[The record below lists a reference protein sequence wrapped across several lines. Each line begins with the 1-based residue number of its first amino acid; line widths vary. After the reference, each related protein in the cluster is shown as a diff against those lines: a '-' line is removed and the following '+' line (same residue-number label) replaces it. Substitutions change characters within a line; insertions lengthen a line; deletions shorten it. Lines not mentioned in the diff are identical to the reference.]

1 MSTQFVF
8 TLCCFL
14 FFLGILVGAIG
25 WEKIRKRVLNSYASA
40 TAEEKAICRQME
52 RDYRNRMR
60 DVKRHA

>member
-40 TAEEKAICRQME
+40 TAEEKAICRQM
-52 RDYRNRMR
+52 
-60 DVKRHA
+60 